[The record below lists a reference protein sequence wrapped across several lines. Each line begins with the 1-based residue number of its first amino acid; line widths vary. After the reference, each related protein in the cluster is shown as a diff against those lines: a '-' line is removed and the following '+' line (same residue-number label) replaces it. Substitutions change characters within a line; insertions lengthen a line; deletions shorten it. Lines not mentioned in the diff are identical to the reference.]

1 VLKDVNG
8 DKEGFPCWGTLEER
22 KNIMTDSDGTVTAF
36 AVTVAGLDKANHLL
50 NLTAEAKI
58 LHAIA

>member
-1 VLKDVNG
+1 
-8 DKEGFPCWGTLEER
+8 
-22 KNIMTDSDGTVTAF
+22 MTDSDGTVTAF